1 LQIEG
6 KKYMQ
11 QIKISIVSIL
21 FILGLLVS
29 PTVSFEDRVDV
40 ALKFESGLLVKQ
52 EIAKGIFSPII
63 TTQKTNSR
71 TTLDLILS
79 EHRFGVSKVNSS
91 PSAQECNSYANN
103 KISPKHIYYLNHIN
117 RHYSLNKT
125 IYQLRSLLI

>member
-52 EIAKGIFSPII
+52 EIVKGISYSII
-63 TTQKTNSR
+63 NTEKTNSR
-71 TTLDLILS
+71 TDLDFILS
-79 EHRFGVSKVNSS
+79 EHRFGVSKDDFS
-91 PSAQECNSYANN
+91 PSTQGCNLYTNN
-103 KISPKHIYYLNHIN
+103 NISSKHIYYLNHAN
-117 RHYSLNKT
+117 KHYSLTKT

>member
-1 LQIEG
+1 
-6 KKYMQ
+6 MQ